1 MFNTG
6 NTNLF
11 FSHKS
16 IKDLFHTASLELSK
30 VFNWFNAN
38 KLSLN
43 KNKTKYTLLHK
54 AREDDNLPLKLPS
67 SFVRDREITRIT
79 SIKYLRSLIDLER
92 TYYFN

>member
-16 IKDLFHTASLELSK
+16 IKELFHTASLELSK
-30 VFNWFNAN
+30 VFNAN

-43 KNKTKYTLLHK
+43 KNKTKYTLFHK

>member
-30 VFNWFNAN
+30 VFNAN

-43 KNKTKYTLLHK
+43 KNKTKYTLFHK

>member
-30 VFNWFNAN
+30 VFNAN

-43 KNKTKYTLLHK
+43 KNKTKYTLFHK

-67 SFVRDREITRIT
+67 SFVRDREITGIT

>member
-30 VFNWFNAN
+30 VFNAN

-43 KNKTKYTLLHK
+43 KNKTKYTLFHK

-67 SFVRDREITRIT
+67 SFVRDGEITRIT

>member
-30 VFNWFNAN
+30 VFNAN

-43 KNKTKYTLLHK
+43 KNKTKYTLFHK
-54 AREDDNLPLKLPS
+54 AREDDNLPLKVPS
-67 SFVRDREITRIT
+67 SFVRDREITGIT

>member
-30 VFNWFNAN
+30 VFNAN

-43 KNKTKYTLLHK
+43 KNKTKYTLFHK
-54 AREDDNLPLKLPS
+54 AREDDNLPLKVPS

>member
-30 VFNWFNAN
+30 VFNAN

-43 KNKTKYTLLHK
+43 KNKTKYTLFHK
-54 AREDDNLPLKLPS
+54 AREDENLPLKLPS

>member
-16 IKDLFHTASLELSK
+16 IKDLFHTANLELSK
-30 VFNWFNAN
+30 VFNAN

-43 KNKTKYTLLHK
+43 KNKTKYTLFHK
-54 AREDDNLPLKLPS
+54 AREDENLPLKLPS

>member
-30 VFNWFNAN
+30 VFNAN

-43 KNKTKYTLLHK
+43 KNKTKYTLFHK
-54 AREDDNLPLKLPS
+54 AREDGNLPLKLPS